1 MKNAMAKIMID
12 YVDSVFATQEDVAPV
27 TIALCSETGI
37 DKNETWKTLPS
48 NMKRDVV
55 NITVRHFQSEGY
67 NVTSQS
73 GRYIYQFQRSL
84 SKACKIDEV
93 KALQKTA
100 ITKRNTVHM
109 PNAIEAC
116 LKCAN
121 ETIKT
126 EAKVGKGCAAID
138 LLTLSK
144 TFDQSLTQENKT
156 DVYNRVWEILREGG
170 YMVRVKGRAIATVIW
185 DDELIAYHNK
195 LDEEAA
201 LAEAAKNNPQKK
213 HFWWKRK

>member
-1 MKNAMAKIMID
+1 MPQRYSAQIREEFPEVDIFLGIDQYPDIVKIINKHIKYLNCYNMPGVMFNYLISRKNIDID
-12 YVDSVFATQEDVAPV
+12 YVNSVFATQEDVAPV

-67 NVTSQS
+67 SVTSQS
-73 GRYIYQFQRSL
+73 GRYVYQFQRSL

-93 KALQKTA
+93 KALQKAA

-116 LKCAN
+116 LKLAN

-126 EAKVGKGCAAID
+126 DAKIGKGCAAID
-138 LLTLSK
+138 LLPLSK
-144 TFDQSLTQENKT
+144 TFDQSLTQEN
-156 DVYNRVWEILREGG
+156 N
-170 YMVRVKGRAIATVIW
+170 
-185 DDELIAYHNK
+185 
-195 LDEEAA
+195 
-201 LAEAAKNNPQKK
+201 
-213 HFWWKRK
+213 